1 MVRTAI
7 NLYSVRD
14 LEEPTLAILDRVA
27 AAGYDGVQFSGG
39 LGDATPEAVASK
51 LAETGLKPIAPH
63 VGIGDL
69 EGDLA
74 TVLETYHDGLG
85 CGDAVVPWVETENF
99 ADAERVDAFAER
111 MNALAAD
118 LAGADVRL
126 HYHNHDFEFT
136 SLEGETAFDRF
147 IAATDGSGDAPPV
160 GIELDVGWA
169 LAGGDDPAALIERL
183 DDRIEYVHMKDVS
196 VGAEPPT
203 VEIGTGD
210 VDMAACADAARSVDA
225 GWLIYEHDTPAD
237 PAASIDHGAEF
248 LADL

>member
-1 MVRTAI
+1 MVQTAI

-14 LEEPTLAILDRVA
+14 LDEPTLTILDRVA
-27 AAGYDGVQFSGG
+27 DAGYDGVQFAGG
-39 LGDATPEAVASK
+39 LGDATPDAVASK
-51 LAETGLKPIAPH
+51 LAENGLTPIAPH
-63 VGIGDL
+63 LGIDAL
-69 EGDLA
+69 EGNLA
-74 TVLETYHDGLG
+74 AELETHRDGLG
-85 CGDAVVPWVETENF
+85 CGDVVVPSVDTEHF
-99 ADAERVDAFAER
+99 ADGDSVDALAEELTDL
-111 MNALAAD
+111 ATTLAAE
-118 LAGADVRL
+118 DVGL

-136 SLEGETAFDRF
+136 SLSGGTAFDRF
-147 IAATDGSGDAPPV
+147 LSATAGSDDAPPV

-196 VGAEPPT
+196 VGADPPT

-225 GWLIYEHDTPAD
+225 GWLIYEHDTPSD
-237 PAASIDHGAEF
+237 PAASIDHGADF